1 MLRYYKRFKDEE
13 FEREVTHEEAL
24 RTLLKTYRDNDMTRD
39 MLTVQNYIE
48 TRFSFIRVDDPE
60 NPLKPMPG
68 LWNLLPDDAV
78 YDEETGMR
86 KGGKA

>member
-1 MLRYYKRFKDEE
+1 MLRYYKRFKGEDTEKE
-13 FEREVTHEEAL
+13 ITREDAL
-24 RTLLKTYRDNDMTRD
+24 RTLLGTYRDNDMTRD

-68 LWNLLPDDAV
+68 LWNILPDGV
-78 YDEETGMR
+78 EYDEDTGMR
-86 KGGKA
+86 KEGN